1 MLENGK
7 LYEKSVFE
15 TAVEEFAMI
24 SIIERVKRSL
34 ENIKEVASIVGISDD
49 VIGDFDKEFNDL
61 VNMADATDEWFKKMR
76 ALEASILETLK

>member
-61 VNMADATDEWFKKMR
+61 VNMADATEEWFKKMR
-76 ALEASILETLK
+76 ALEASILAAL

>member
-1 MLENGK
+1 M
-7 LYEKSVFE
+7 KSVFE

-49 VIGDFDKEFNDL
+49 VLEDFDKEFNDL
-61 VNMADATDEWFKKMR
+61 VNMADATEEWFKKMR
-76 ALEASILETLK
+76 ALEASILAAL

>member
-61 VNMADATDEWFKKMR
+61 VNMADATEEWFKKMR
-76 ALEASILETLK
+76 ALEASILTAL

>member
-1 MLENGK
+1 M
-7 LYEKSVFE
+7 KSVFE

-24 SIIERVKRSL
+24 SIIERVKHSL

-61 VNMADATDEWFKKMR
+61 VNMADATEEWFKKMR
-76 ALEASILETLK
+76 ALEASILAAL

>member
-1 MLENGK
+1 M
-7 LYEKSVFE
+7 KSVFE

-49 VIGDFDKEFNDL
+49 VIGDFDKEFKLL
-61 VNMADATDEWFKKMR
+61 VNTADASEEWFNKME
-76 ALEASILETLK
+76 ALRASILETLK

>member
-1 MLENGK
+1 M
-7 LYEKSVFE
+7 KSVFE

-61 VNMADATDEWFKKMR
+61 VNMVDATEEWFKKMR
-76 ALEASILETLK
+76 ALEASILAAL